1 MHGTVSSWV
10 AFPVLSHRSA
20 GDSWIRGRADRN
32 GQCCPTV
39 LNAVGDCC
47 TGSNAR
53 LDKDGMCCNSGN
65 IDACGV
71 CNGAGIAVD
80 ALGRCCEGTWA
91 LVCVWEPPC
100 VTHGVKCWR
109 WERRRPAGSYIE
121 RAAAD
126 RTGISACAAGNLD
139 ASGLCCPA
147 DVPVDVCGVC
157 GGSGRCAVQLIVSLV
172 VGANVQLTVGGTFLL
187 PPKASCYCSDCT
199 MLFLNP

>member
-20 GDSWIRGRADRN
+20 GDSWLRGRADRN

-100 VTHGVKCWR
+100 VTLGALMRSWSEVLAMGEAASRGVVH
-109 WERRRPAGSYIE
+109 
-121 RAAAD
+121 RA
-126 RTGISACAAGNLD
+126 
-139 ASGLCCPA
+139 
-147 DVPVDVCGVC
+147 
-157 GGSGRCAVQLIVSLV
+157 RCS
-172 VGANVQLTVGGTFLL
+172 
-187 PPKASCYCSDCT
+187 
-199 MLFLNP
+199 